1 MFAPVLTFAVFSVR
15 ARESGDKTLD
25 TARVFTALSL
35 FALLSEPLASL
46 VMALATF
53 LGAVGSF
60 ARIQQFIASDE
71 RVDHR
76 TGEKSR
82 PGSQDAI
89 TVNNA
94 DIGWD
99 AEKPPQLRGVSF
111 SIPQHKFTMIVG
123 PVGCGKTT
131 LLHAFLGE
139 IAPLSGS
146 IAIASTSVAY
156 CAQNAWHI
164 NGTVREAILS
174 NSEFDQKW
182 YDRVID
188 ACALREDL
196 RRMPLGDLARIG
208 TGGIALSGGQSQR
221 IVSAAPDPLLRLDM
235 C

>member
-1 MFAPVLTFAVFSVR
+1 MR
-15 ARESGDKTLD
+15 ARESGDRTLD

-60 ARIQQFIASDE
+60 ARIQQFITADE
-71 RVDHR
+71 RVDQR
-76 TGEKSR
+76 AVEKATPTNSN
-82 PGSQDAI
+82 PQLLEAGSGDSDAI
-89 TVNNA
+89 TVTNA

-99 AEKPPQLRGVSF
+99 ADKPPQLRGVSF
-111 SIPQHKFTMIVG
+111 SVPKHKFTMIVG

-139 IAPLSGS
+139 ISPLSGS
-146 IAIASTSVAY
+146 GPIAITTTSVAY

-182 YDRVID
+182 YDRVVD

-221 IVSAAPDPLLRLDM
+221 IVSVFILFQLF
-235 C
+235 